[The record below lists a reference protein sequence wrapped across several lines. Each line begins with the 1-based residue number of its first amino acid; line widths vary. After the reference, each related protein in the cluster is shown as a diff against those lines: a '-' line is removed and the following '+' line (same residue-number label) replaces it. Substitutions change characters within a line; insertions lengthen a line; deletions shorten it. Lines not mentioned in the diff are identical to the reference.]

1 VKTSPPAHLWGHL
14 TAKSARLELAV
25 VLLSLSVLFFG
36 SVIAW
41 QTYRG
46 LPVYYI
52 PPGGPGLAQ
61 PGVIPDAVATDYASR
76 WLRSRYT
83 FTPST
88 LKTAHAAI
96 LAALHPS
103 LTVAFKA
110 QAEREALLVKEHQLA
125 TQVAITTATV
135 TRRAPEQLTVTLEAR
150 RTVWI
155 GGQQVRDEPLQAELT
170 VVPWWSQGHP
180 VGLVVSKVSIT
191 PALSASGP

>member
-1 VKTSPPAHLWGHL
+1 MKTSPPAHVWGHL
-14 TAKSARLELAV
+14 AAKSARLELAV
-25 VLLSLSVLFFG
+25 GVLSLSVLLLV
-36 SVIAW
+36 SVGAW
-41 QTYRG
+41 YVLHG
-46 LPVYYI
+46 IPVHYI

-61 PGVIPDAVATDYASR
+61 PGVIPDAVATDYAAR
-76 WLRSRYT
+76 WLTSRYT
-83 FTPST
+83 FTPAT
-88 LKTAHAAI
+88 IKIAHQEI

-110 QAEREALLVKEHQLA
+110 QAEREAALVKAHQLA

-155 GGQQVRDEPLQAELT
+155 GGQQVREEPLHAELT

-180 VGLVVSKVSIT
+180 AGLVVSKVVIT